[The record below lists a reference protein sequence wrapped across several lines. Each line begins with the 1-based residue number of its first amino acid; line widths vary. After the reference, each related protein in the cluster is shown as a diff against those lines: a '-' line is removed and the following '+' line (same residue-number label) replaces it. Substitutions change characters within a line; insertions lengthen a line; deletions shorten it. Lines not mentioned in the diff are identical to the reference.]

1 MSETRLVRARAA
13 AVLSVVLLSGV
24 LLAAVGCG
32 GDKDK
37 DQAEGLPARDLV
49 PGAVQLGDTA
59 ATDPAA
65 LAAPY
70 AAEPAAAP
78 AAEALVPPP
87 ATGPRR
93 EPPRTADQ
101 ARLAVP
107 GGTYSLQLGS
117 FLSLDNARS
126 LGARV
131 EALGYAPVLE
141 SAVVG
146 GQTYHRVLLRGLAD
160 RTEASRTGERLR
172 SELGV
177 TYLIRQGD

>member
-1 MSETRLVRARAA
+1 
-13 AVLSVVLLSGV
+13 
-24 LLAAVGCG
+24 
-32 GDKDK
+32 
-37 DQAEGLPARDLV
+37 
-49 PGAVQLGDTA
+49 
-59 ATDPAA
+59 
-65 LAAPY
+65 
-70 AAEPAAAP
+70 
-78 AAEALVPPP
+78 VPPP

-117 FLSLDNARS
+117 FRSLDNARS